1 MFIRGSREAQGG
13 RGMRKGNAG
22 AKPGSLPA
30 RDLIT
35 FLAVLINCWVR
46 TPLFLDQLC
55 SDVISCV

>member
-1 MFIRGSREAQGG
+1 
-13 RGMRKGNAG
+13 MRKGNAG

-35 FLAVLINCWVR
+35 FLAVFINCGVR
-46 TPLFLDQLC
+46 TTLFLDQLC